1 VGVIHRVPFR
11 KRQLGRTL
19 RELRMRAGLTQDQ
32 VARSMR
38 CSDSTISRFENG
50 EPPGYHP
57 LRSLLDE
64 YRVTGDRWDA
74 VVAMWERATAKG
86 WWHAFGLDDQGYV
99 SMEDEASLVREY
111 QLGFIPGLLQTEA
124 YARGLFSASGT
135 PRSRR
140 WIDKQVAVRM
150 RRQDRLLSEPPLELH
165 AIIDESVFQHE
176 VDATIMRHQVRR
188 ILDRAELPN
197 VSVRTLPR
205 SAGPHD
211 GLYGTFTVLGFP
223 DKEDPDLAYI
233 EHAFGSVHI
242 ENDSKVHAAKM
253 RFDHLWSRADDSLD
267 LLREVAA
274 RL

>member
-11 KRQLGRTL
+11 QRQLGRTL
-19 RELRMRAGLTQDQ
+19 RELRERTGLTQDQ
-32 VARSMR
+32 VARAMR

-64 YRVTGDRWDA
+64 YRVTGDQWDA
-74 VVAMWERATAKG
+74 VVAIWERATAKG

-111 QLGFIPGLLQTEA
+111 QLGVIPGLLQTEA
-124 YARGLFSASGT
+124 YARALFSASNE

-140 WIDKQVAVRM
+140 RTENDIAVRM
-150 RRQDRLLSEPPLELH
+150 RRQDRLMSEPPLELH
-165 AIIDESVFQHE
+165 AIIDESVLHT
-176 VDATIMRHQVRR
+176 DIDPATMRHQLRR

-197 VSVRTLPR
+197 VSVRVLRR
-205 SAGPHD
+205 SAGLHD
-211 GLYGTFTVLGFP
+211 GRLGSFIVLGFP
-223 DKEDPDLAYI
+223 DRDDPDLAYV

-242 ENDSKVHAAKM
+242 EKESQVHAAKV

-267 LLREVAA
+267 VLHRVAA
-274 RL
+274 KS